1 MSKHEKLLNR
11 LLTVPADFTFSELA
25 TLLNGFGYRPAK
37 TGKAT
42 GSAVCFIHDHHKP
55 ILFHRP
61 HPGNEVKR
69 YVVRDLIEQL
79 KSEGLL

>member
-11 LLTVPADFTFSELA
+11 LLTVPTDFTFPEMEA
-25 TLLNGFGYRPAK
+25 LLNGFGYRPAK
-37 TGKAT
+37 TGKST

-55 ILFHRP
+55 VMFHQP

-69 YVVRDLIEQL
+69 YVIRDLIEQL
-79 KSEGLL
+79 KSEGLI